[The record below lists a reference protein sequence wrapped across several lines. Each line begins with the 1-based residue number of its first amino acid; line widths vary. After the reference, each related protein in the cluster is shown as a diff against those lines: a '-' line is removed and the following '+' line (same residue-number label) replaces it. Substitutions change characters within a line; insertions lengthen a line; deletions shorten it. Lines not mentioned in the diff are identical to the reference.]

1 MRAAIHPYYAPGI
14 KRNPARR
21 TYNDFQLMKII
32 MTIVC
37 KHYNLQPWEVI
48 GSRRHRAYVQARQMF
63 CYLTRTTR
71 QTIPLKKI
79 GQAIGGRDHST
90 VIHAVRQIQN
100 ELSYDKQVQLASEIL
115 NNHIKE
121 FI

>member
-1 MRAAIHPYYAPGI
+1 MRAAINPYYSPGI

-37 KHYNLQPWEVI
+37 KHYNIQPWEVI
-48 GSRRHRAYVQARQMF
+48 CARRYRVYVQARQMF
-63 CYLTRTTR
+63 CYLARTTR

-79 GQAIGGRDHST
+79 GQVIGGRDHST
-90 VIHAVRQIQN
+90 VIHAVRQIKN
-100 ELSYDKQVQLASEIL
+100 ELSYDRQVQLAAELLIEE
-115 NNHIKE
+115 IKE